1 MNFINKNTL
10 LIVILLLLTGCAGG
24 SLKDTVLTVMDN
36 RDFKQRAPDEFMTVT
51 KAPLIM
57 PPDYELRPPKEGVK
71 GISEK
76 EPDDTA
82 RTYILKS
89 ESSNSELSLGEQS
102 ILKKANVAY
111 ANPRIKEELLLEA
124 GIVEKNE
131 SLADYLIR
139 LKKENSE
146 VLDTYGEVERLK
158 TLETVVINIP
168 LENSAKNNTLQ
179 PEVEEVN
186 LNKLTLERLRNKTN
200 IVNNNAILKYDIRSE
215 DVLNKNSDIPENI
228 NKEIPPIDKQ
238 TTLLKG
244 LMGGLMGGFGIF

>member
-1 MNFINKNTL
+1 MNSINKNIL
-10 LIVILLLLTGCAGG
+10 LIVIFLLLTGCAGG
-24 SLKDTVLTVMDN
+24 SLKDTVISVMDN
-36 RDFKQRAPDEFMTVT
+36 TDFKQKVPDEFLTVT
-51 KAPLIM
+51 KSPLIM
-57 PPDYELRPPKEGVK
+57 PPDYKLMPPKEGAK

-76 EPDDTA
+76 EPDDVA

-111 ANPRIKEELLLEA
+111 ANPRIKEELLFEV
-124 GIVEKNE
+124 GIVEKDE

-146 VLDTYGEVERLK
+146 VLDTYEEIERLK
-158 TLETVVINIP
+158 TLETAVINIP

-179 PEVEEVN
+179 SEVEEVN

-200 IVNNNAILKYDIRSE
+200 IINNNAILKYDIRSE

-228 NKEIPPIDKQ
+228 NSEIPPIDKQ